1 MVPYIGSGNVFVVKY
16 FAKVMSKMFSSV
28 HLVVVCLVADGA
40 GVQSG
45 AVLVNV
51 ELAHIYAFN

>member
-1 MVPYIGSGNVFVVKY
+1 
-16 FAKVMSKMFSSV
+16 MSKMFSSV